1 MSLKLTQAL
10 RGILNAIVEA
20 GAAGTFYP
28 EAKLKKLIEAG
39 YVEVN
44 TSVTNENGMAVR
56 ATEAG
61 IAAVQEQSNEA
72 GEASKQ
78 DTVVIAKAVP
88 MPEAKR
94 GPSAGNSKYP
104 FDTMEVNDSFF
115 IPATEETPEPAKKR
129 ASTVTSA
136 NARYARPCP
145 EGRTKTNRAGDEV
158 PVLVYDRKFAIRPVE
173 DGAPWGFPG
182 IAGAGVWRTH

>member
-1 MSLKLTQAL
+1 MMKLTQAM
-10 RGILNAIVEA
+10 RGTLVAIVAA
-20 GAAGTFYP
+20 GAAGTFFP
-28 EAKLKKLIEAG
+28 ENKIKKLAEANL
-39 YVEVN
+39 VEFN
-44 TSVTNENGMAVR
+44 PEVTNENGIAVR

-61 IAAVQEQSNEA
+61 VAAVQEQSNED

-78 DTVVIAKAVP
+78 DAVVIAKAIP

-104 FDTMEVNDSFF
+104 FDTMENGDSFF

-136 NARYARPCP
+136 NARYAHPCP

-158 PVLVYDRKFAIRPVE
+158 PVMVYDRKFAIRPME
-173 DGAPWGFPG
+173 DGAAWGFPG
-182 IAGAGVWRTH
+182 VAGAGVWRIL